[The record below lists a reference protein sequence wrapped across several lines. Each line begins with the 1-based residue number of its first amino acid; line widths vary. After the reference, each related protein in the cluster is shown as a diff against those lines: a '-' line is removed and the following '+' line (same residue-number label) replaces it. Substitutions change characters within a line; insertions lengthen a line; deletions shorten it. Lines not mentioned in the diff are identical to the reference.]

1 MTLPAFLPNGNIEL
15 REFWNAKVEM
25 LLIRYHANIVVSNI
39 LALPLTELFRLHK
52 SDINTGK
59 ERCSVTNHLFN
70 FCCSSANKS
79 EYLQVKLIENVSVQ
93 NDDDIDKVFWERE
106 KYWQTQLFT
115 LSHGL
120 NNPNKWYALNIR
132 GYTK

>member
-1 MTLPAFLPNGNIEL
+1 
-15 REFWNAKVEM
+15 M
-25 LLIRYHANIVVSNI
+25 LLIQYRANIVVSNI
-39 LALPLTELFRLHK
+39 LALPLTERFRLHK
-52 SDINTGK
+52 SDINNGK
-59 ERCSVTNHLFN
+59 ERCGLANHLFN

-79 EYLQVKLIENVSVQ
+79 EYLQVKLIEKVSVQ
-93 NDDDIDKVFWERE
+93 NDDDINKVFWKRE

-120 NNPNKWYALNIR
+120 NNPNKWYALNRR